1 MTQSQFVLS
10 SLSVVFVVFV
20 LVSQGPKGEGLLQ
33 SMHSTRIFSSFGQ
46 TKAWLRFLTW
56 LSITGFLAIHYTL
69 ALMTAA

>member
-10 SLSVVFVVFV
+10 NVSVVFVVFV

-33 SMHSTRIFSSFGQ
+33 SMHATQIFSSFGQ

-56 LSITGFLAIHYTL
+56 FSIVSFLLIQY
-69 ALMTAA
+69 ALGLGWV